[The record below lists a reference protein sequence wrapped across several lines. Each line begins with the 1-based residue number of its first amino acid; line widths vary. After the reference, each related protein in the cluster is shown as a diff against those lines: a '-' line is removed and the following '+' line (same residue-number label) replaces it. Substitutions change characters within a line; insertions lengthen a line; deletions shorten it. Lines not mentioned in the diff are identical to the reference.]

1 MIIPPRVALLL
12 GEHKQSQGIQGEIFR
27 TVDEVVRSKKELI
40 RETFPR
46 LSRFMTGYNLA
57 GVLDENDSIF
67 NLNPLLS
74 GSEGT
79 LAFVSEAR
87 LKLTPIPKE
96 RLLLVVHYGSFKDAL
111 NLFVFLKGLI
121 FDGKGL
127 EGFSIG

>member
-1 MIIPPRVALLL
+1 MSPLRNTNRFR
-12 GEHKQSQGIQGEIFR
+12 GIQGEIFR

-96 RLLLVVHYGSFKDAL
+96 RFTAGRSLRKFQGCPARRIEVGWIKSNRDR
-111 NLFVFLKGLI
+111 NPR
-121 FDGKGL
+121 
-127 EGFSIG
+127 